1 MTIILN
7 VIPAIMILTYCLGRY
22 GLARR
27 VGPSYCGLFASRFG
41 YSAVSSGE
49 GRCGTCIRPA
59 QWSNREFCGRMI
71 LVYHILDA
79 LRLLYRFAT
88 CGIYNNRFA
97 VVGSFH
103 TSNVNRTRPENI
115 WDIFPPE
122 K

>member
-1 MTIILN
+1 
-7 VIPAIMILTYCLGRY
+7 
-22 GLARR
+22 
-27 VGPSYCGLFASRFG
+27 
-41 YSAVSSGE
+41 
-49 GRCGTCIRPA
+49 
-59 QWSNREFCGRMI
+59 MI

-97 VVGSFH
+97 VVESFH